1 MPLPIHFKGSPHCS
15 LVEKPDVFF
24 CWLPRCRRQL
34 NAGSLVSIAIPHLIR
49 LISLRP
55 NPAPSRMCMTLKTRE
70 IMFVM
75 LRRWQKCKTLT
86 SFCYGQHGASWIWER
101 RTDLSQITQISEKD
115 WGYASSIPRTPV
127 LTSNHLTCV
136 GIKDEDKVGLYGG
149 WSLTRLNRVFFFCGF
164 VLFYFVG
171 FNPWRIK
178 TKLLIFL
185 TVGIIYRET
194 TINIYRS
201 LWLKYRLVTFHITV
215 QDYLGSCASL
225 CDVLGVPMA
234 VSYVKPFPETRKD
247 LLVCVPWRM
256 WPVL

>member
-1 MPLPIHFKGSPHCS
+1 MGSMVPPGSGNVGQTYPKSPRSLRRTGVMHLPSSEPLS
-15 LVEKPDVFF
+15 
-24 CWLPRCRRQL
+24 WLPT
-34 NAGSLVSIAIPHLIR
+34 
-49 LISLRP
+49 ISHVLE
-55 NPAPSRMCMTLKTRE
+55 LKTRTKWVSME
-70 IMFVM
+70 A
-75 LRRWQKCKTLT
+75 
-86 SFCYGQHGASWIWER
+86 GH
-101 RTDLSQITQISEKD
+101 SQD
-115 WGYASSIPRTPV
+115 SI
-127 LTSNHLTCV
+127 
-136 GIKDEDKVGLYGG
+136 G
-149 WSLTRLNRVFFFCGF
+149 VFFFCGF

-234 VSYVKPFPETRKD
+234 VSYVKPFPETRKG